1 MFRKSLIGRR
11 YIMEEEERKTPE
23 QEAPAKDVVDSILD
37 KINSTDNPQKAFA
50 LFRYLAYHALTN
62 DATASKNSKS

>member
-1 MFRKSLIGRR
+1 
-11 YIMEEEERKTPE
+11 MEEEIKTPE
-23 QEAPAKDVVDSILD
+23 HEAPANDIVDSILD

-50 LFRYLAYHALTN
+50 LFRYLAYHALTK

>member
-62 DATASKNSKS
+62 DATASKNFKS

>member
-1 MFRKSLIGRR
+1 
-11 YIMEEEERKTPE
+11 MEEEIKMPE

-37 KINSTDNPQKAFA
+37 KINSADNPQKAFA

>member
-1 MFRKSLIGRR
+1 MFCKSLIGRR
-11 YIMEEEERKTPE
+11 YIMEKEEIKTPE
-23 QEAPAKDVVDSILD
+23 REAPANDIVDSILD

-50 LFRYLAYHALTN
+50 LFRYLAYHALTK

>member
-11 YIMEEEERKTPE
+11 YIMEGEIKTPE

>member
-23 QEAPAKDVVDSILD
+23 QEAPARDVVDSILD

>member
-23 QEAPAKDVVDSILD
+23 QEAPANDIVDSILD

-50 LFRYLAYHALTN
+50 LFRYLAYHALTK

>member
-23 QEAPAKDVVDSILD
+23 QEAPARDVVDSILD

-50 LFRYLAYHALTN
+50 LFRYLAYHALTK

>member
-11 YIMEEEERKTPE
+11 YIMDEEERKTPE

>member
-1 MFRKSLIGRR
+1 M
-11 YIMEEEERKTPE
+11 EEERKTPE
-23 QEAPAKDVVDSILD
+23 HEAPANDIVDSILD

-50 LFRYLAYHALTN
+50 LFRYLAYHALTK

>member
-1 MFRKSLIGRR
+1 
-11 YIMEEEERKTPE
+11 MEEEERKTPE
-23 QEAPAKDVVDSILD
+23 QEAPANDIVDSILD

-50 LFRYLAYHALTN
+50 LFRYLAYHALTK